1 MNDNNEKDR
10 EGQSDE
16 SLPTQSESGSGQAPR
31 SKRNVIVA
39 SVGMVAIAAA
49 AILAWFLWPKQS
61 GKPVPA
67 PRSVSFEES
76 SAPQTATTGE
86 QKLTLAPEQV
96 QRAGLKLE
104 TVGEQAAGEAAGQ
117 MTTGTVQANSYKE
130 TPVVSIVGGIVRSV
144 SGELG
149 QNVKRGQK
157 VAVVFSNELADTQSR
172 YLAAVAALDEHHRHH
187 LRTMKLVEIGAA
199 SRQDLET
206 ANSEYR
212 EAETNLASLRQKL
225 LLLGLSPQ
233 RINSLNSISQI
244 SSEVTV
250 TAPSSGTLTSR
261 SVNPGEVIEA
271 NQELMRITDLSSV
284 WVVGQVYEKDLATV
298 RVGSGANVSS
308 DAYPG
313 RVFRGRVSYVDPK
326 IEPATRTAQV
336 RIELANP
343 GQMFKIGMYVNIAFG
358 ALGLAEK
365 TVPVIPKDAV
375 QTIGSQL
382 FVFVA
387 SEKPNEFA
395 LRPVR
400 LGPES
405 NAFYPVLEGVS
416 VGDRIVTE
424 GSFMLRAE
432 WLKTHPTN

>member
-1 MNDNNEKDR
+1 MNEQSKDEIGATAEPVDSQTR
-10 EGQSDE
+10 RRRLIPIIVS
-16 SLPTQSESGSGQAPR
+16 AFAVV
-31 SKRNVIVA
+31 VIIGVA
-39 SVGMVAIAAA
+39 WI
-49 AILAWFLWPKQS
+49 LWPS
-61 GKPVPA
+61 RTGKPVPA

-76 SAPQTATTGE
+76 STPQTATAGE
-86 QKLTLAPEQV
+86 QKLTLAAEQV
-96 QRAGLKLE
+96 QRAGLKIE

-187 LRTMKLVEIGAA
+187 LRTIKLVEIGAA

-206 ANSEYR
+206 ATTEYR
-212 EAETNLASLRQKL
+212 EAETNLANLRQKL

-244 SSEVTV
+244 SSEVIV

-261 SVNPGEVIEA
+261 SVNTGEVIEA
-271 NQELMRITDLSSV
+271 NKELMRITDLSSV

-298 RVGSGANVSS
+298 RVGSGANISS

-375 QTIGSQL
+375 QTIGNQL

-432 WLKTHPTN
+432 WLKTHPNN